1 MRQILTAIL
10 LLACCS
16 IAMQAQE
23 GKPET
28 RIQKV
33 KVIDEVRYLL
43 LRNAEFNVYDSKGKP
58 IVFESYE
65 NTGTVNGKEV
75 FGGHQLN
82 ISGLVD
88 SLTIEAKVE
97 GYTFIDTTLVLSK
110 EKFKRYGDLY
120 VWDEEI
126 LLKTTLEPYKELE
139 EVAVNA
145 TRILMVQ
152 KGDTIIYNAAALQLS
167 AGSMLNDLVRALPG
181 AQLDKGGKI
190 TINGERVT
198 SLLVNG
204 KDFFKGDPMV
214 ALTNLPYYTVD
225 KIKVYHKGPELK
237 NATQSDSLRAEA
249 AEKPLV
255 MDVRLK
261 KEYGQGWLTN
271 AEAGA
276 GVRTLGKFSPIYRGR
291 AFALRFTDHSR
302 LGIYGTAN
310 NVGDNYK
317 PTHNGQWRE
326 MKAESAGEPVI
337 QRGGI
342 DFSIEN
348 KPGTMKLSTT
358 LDAQHSTNDVES
370 ITSAQD
376 FFNTGDIFRRS
387 RSYNHS
393 NSTSLSWNATLS
405 RDIDRKYSISLSPRF
420 SFNAGNGNFNSENAT
435 FDSDPQDLGLG
446 SSLDSIFAEP
456 YSQNLYRKVI
466 TSQQR
471 LGAEQSWGV
480 STGLSANGSIRLPFT
495 GENLSV
501 SAYVNYHER
510 NNTSISFSQIAGRNV
525 STYNDDTQKTS
536 PSSSLSYLAGIR
548 HKLFDINSQ
557 SAGFF
562 LLQSCLYI

>member
-1 MRQILTAIL
+1 MKHIFTIIMC
-10 LLACCS
+10 LALGFLN
-16 IAMQAQE
+16 INAQGVE
-23 GKPET
+23 PET

-33 KVIDEVRYLL
+33 KVIDEVRYIL
-43 LRNAEFNVYDSKGKP
+43 LRNAEFKLYNSKGKP
-58 IVFESYE
+58 ITFESWE

-97 GYTFIDTTLVLSK
+97 GYTLIDTTLVLSK

-120 VWDEEI
+120 VWDDEI

-237 NATQSDSLRAEA
+237 NATQSDSLRAEV

-261 KEYGQGWLTN
+261 KEYGQGWLAN

-302 LGIYGTAN
+302 LGIYATAN
-310 NVGDNYK
+310 NVG
-317 PTHNGQWRE
+317 P
-326 MKAESAGEPVI
+326 
-337 QRGGI
+337 
-342 DFSIEN
+342 
-348 KPGTMKLSTT
+348 L
-358 LDAQHSTNDVES
+358 
-370 ITSAQD
+370 
-376 FFNTGDIFRRS
+376 
-387 RSYNHS
+387 
-393 NSTSLSWNATLS
+393 
-405 RDIDRKYSISLSPRF
+405 
-420 SFNAGNGNFNSENAT
+420 
-435 FDSDPQDLGLG
+435 
-446 SSLDSIFAEP
+446 
-456 YSQNLYRKVI
+456 
-466 TSQQR
+466 
-471 LGAEQSWGV
+471 
-480 STGLSANGSIRLPFT
+480 
-495 GENLSV
+495 
-501 SAYVNYHER
+501 AY
-510 NNTSISFSQIAGRNV
+510 
-525 STYNDDTQKTS
+525 
-536 PSSSLSYLAGIR
+536 YLI
-548 HKLFDINSQ
+548 LI
-557 SAGFF
+557 
-562 LLQSCLYI
+562 